1 MLRGAPL
8 ALADVAARGAALW
21 LLYTGLL
28 AGAAWA
34 GHAVLE
40 PGGWIDADRAVFR
53 ALNLQELG
61 PLTSVQYTLL
71 NDPGPAYFVVIV
83 ILLGYCGWR
92 RRPLLPAA
100 ALATG
105 LALALGQQATH
116 AIHHAGTRERP
127 FLSVTEARTP
137 IAHCAAPVLLTRRGP
152 DGPTAACDGTSAQLA
167 GLDWRT
173 VWVQFP
179 SFPSGHMR
187 ETAALCVL
195 LAGFWRRAWPY
206 ALGYALLMAYSRV
219 HLGAHFPTDVLAG
232 LLVGAASGAATLL
245 ALDLIARLAKLLYR
259 VPPVGR
265 AWDWVARTEVP
276 GRPDL
281 DPALARLL
289 RGAAYVAGAFGVLY
303 ALGFAL
309 VTGEAGQL
317 FSVLQNA
324 DYSTFGALTTR
335 FDPAIGRLVF
345 IALGP
350 LGVVYAVL
358 GVAALAVPA
367 LTSAQRRRPALI
379 FAALS
384 LMVTVALAFALQ
396 WAGSVWFARPQPF
409 TQVAEAPIPA
419 ELRAAWLAGTS
430 FPNRHVLLVAA
441 LAALLLPAGRA
452 AGILGQLLALAAVVG
467 AVYSGASWLTDALAS
482 YALGSMAAAVG
493 RYLVRQVTPG
503 PPSEQED
510 VTAGPAAELEELA
523 DLGQPNEKQ

>member
-8 ALADVAARGAALW
+8 ALADVAARGAATW
-21 LLYTGLL
+21 LLYTVLL

-34 GHAVLE
+34 GHAALGTGSWLE
-40 PGGWIDADRAVFR
+40 GDRALFR
-53 ALNLQELG
+53 ALNAPDLG
-61 PLTSVQYTLL
+61 PITAALYALL
-71 NDPGPAYFVVIV
+71 NDPGPAYFAIII

-105 LALALGQQATH
+105 LALSLGQQATH

-137 IAHCAAPVLLTRRGP
+137 IANCSAPLLLTRRGA
-152 DGPTAACDGTSAQLA
+152 DGPTASCDGTPAQLV

-179 SFPSGHMR
+179 SFPSGHVR

-195 LAGFWRRAWPY
+195 LAGFWRRSWPY
-206 ALGYALLMAYSRV
+206 ALGYTLIMAFSRV
-219 HLGAHFPTDVLAG
+219 HLGAHFPTDALAG
-232 LLVGAASGAATLL
+232 ILVGATSGAITLL
-245 ALDLIARLAKLLYR
+245 GLDLVARLAKLLYR
-259 VPPVGR
+259 VPPLAS
-265 AWDWVARTEVP
+265 AWDWVARTKVD

-281 DPALARLL
+281 DPVAARSI
-289 RGAAYVAGAFGVLY
+289 RSAAYVAGAFGVLY

-324 DYSTFGALTTR
+324 DYSAFGFLTSR
-335 FDPAIGRLVF
+335 FNPVTGQLVF
-345 IALGP
+345 VALGP
-350 LGVVYAVL
+350 LGAVY
-358 GVAALAVPA
+358 AALAVAAVAVPA
-367 LTSAQRRRPALI
+367 LSSGVHRRRLFV

-384 LMVTVALAFALQ
+384 LAVTLALVLALQ
-396 WAGSVWFARPQPF
+396 AVGSIWFNRPQPF
-409 TQVAEAPIPA
+409 TQVAEAPIPP
-419 ELRAAWLAGTS
+419 EWRAAWQAETS

-441 LAALLLPAGRA
+441 LAALLLRTTRVA
-452 AGILGQLLALAAVVG
+452 ALLGQVVAVAAVVG

-482 YALGSMAAAVG
+482 YALGSMAAAIG
-493 RYLVRQVTPG
+493 RYIVRQIVPG
-503 PPSEQED
+503 PPTEQED
-510 VTAGPAAELEELA
+510 VTEGPAAELEELDELTDA
-523 DLGQPNEKQ
+523 RTR